1 MDAHLD
7 WKLPYNADNIRGMLT
22 DNKTSHVEVIDLH
35 TNSCRGTKTSFIV
48 ESPKGVWAAWRLNP
62 NNSAKMAIAMDT
74 DDKDTCDEL
83 IKHQKDRMS
92 PILNINAENVEN
104 VRVPGVTDILCE
116 SAPAAIYNIKWLVS
130 GKKRTHPGPSAY
142 VRVRT
147 DGYEQYMKSSF
158 ADHTSS

>member
-1 MDAHLD
+1 
-7 WKLPYNADNIRGMLT
+7 
-22 DNKTSHVEVIDLH
+22 
-35 TNSCRGTKTSFIV
+35 
-48 ESPKGVWAAWRLNP
+48 
-62 NNSAKMAIAMDT
+62 
-74 DDKDTCDEL
+74 
-83 IKHQKDRMS
+83 MS
-92 PILNINAENVEN
+92 TILNINAENVEN